1 MIIKKWRAYFSNQSI
16 NLSKYGIVPL
26 INIQKG
32 EGFWGYSDR
41 DVNLSID
48 DYNLSN
54 NNISL
59 KNGWQIISFSSAFE
73 PKYINAKII
82 WGYDNNWSY
91 YSNKYDFNISKMKIL
106 TLAQG
111 YFILK

>member
-1 MIIKKWRAYFSNQSI
+1 MLFLFEHMIIKKWRAYFSNQSI
-16 NLSKYGIVPL
+16 NFSKYEIVPL

-48 DYNLSN
+48 NYNLSN

-82 WGYDNNWSY
+82 WDMMIIGV
-91 YSNKYDFNISKMKIL
+91 IIL
-106 TLAQG
+106 MNM
-111 YFILK
+111 ILIYLK